1 MVLPSAK
8 DQACSLQSVSFSKP
22 VWLHVV
28 CLLLVHAKIRLPL
41 NQRMRSAQTRD
52 IGSLS
57 LNSEQDSK
65 ALLLFELT
73 PHHSFILTQDFSL
86 ISFMFDTS
94 LSCFR

>member
-94 LSCFR
+94 LSWFR